1 MDVKTKAEFE
11 KKIEEQ
17 LHTDLKT
24 NLKTKTK
31 QRIFD
36 AFESSNQIDIPQ
48 SMIISEANNLKI
60 IQLSKWDWISVN

>member
-17 LHTDLKT
+17 LQTDLKT

-48 SMIISEANNLKI
+48 SMIISEANNFL
-60 IQLSKWDWISVN
+60 